1 MDTIKAGDFKARCLA
16 LMDEVARTRKTLV
29 ITKHGKP
36 VAELRPYAA
45 RRPATLIGLHRGQ
58 LKIRGD
64 IVAPLNVPWKALE

>member
-1 MDTIKAGDFKARCLA
+1 
-16 LMDEVARTRKTLV
+16 V

-64 IVAPLNVPWKALE
+64 IVSPLYVPWKALE